1 MSTAFADITFHC
13 MGCEL
18 RVLVEG
24 GADPDAAAAS
34 AQQLLHD
41 IDAALSR
48 FKPESEISRF
58 NADPRATVPASALLR
73 RAVSTAIAGAE
84 RSSGLVDPT
93 LLSELEH
100 AGYRESRV
108 GVAPLPLADALREAP
123 ARRRAQPSLEERWSH
138 VTIDDEEGTI
148 TRPPGVRIDVGGSAK
163 GLAADLAADLVARSK
178 PDRFLIDCAGD
189 LVIGGSSGEPYEVG
203 VEHPI
208 TGTLVL
214 DLPYAKGAM
223 ATSGIDRRCWRGDDG
238 APRHHLLDPMT
249 GEPAWTGLAGVTALA
264 PTGAEAEIIAKTA
277 LLSGPDAGR
286 SVLARAGGGVLL
298 HEDGS
303 AEEVAIPRPRQVVRL
318 ADLKAMSR

>member
-1 MSTAFADITFHC
+1 MTTPFADTTFPC

-24 GADPDAAAAS
+24 GTDPDRAAAA
-34 AQQLLHD
+34 AEQLLHE
-41 IDAALSR
+41 IDACLSR
-48 FKPESEISRF
+48 FRPESEISRF

-84 RSSGLVDPT
+84 RSGGLVDPT
-93 LLSELEH
+93 LLGALED

-108 GVAPLPLADALREAP
+108 GVTPLPLAEALREAP
-123 ARRRAQPSLEERWSH
+123 PRHPAQPAADGAWNH
-138 VTIDDEEGTI
+138 VTVDDDEGTI
-148 TRPPGVRIDVGGSAK
+148 TRPPGVQIDVGGSAK
-163 GLAADLAADLVARSK
+163 GLAADLAADLVARFL

-208 TGTLVL
+208 TGTLEL
-214 DLPYAKGAM
+214 DIPYAKGAM

-238 APRHHLLDPMT
+238 VPRHHLLDPST

-286 SVLARAGGGVLL
+286 SVLARAGGGALL
-298 HEDGS
+298 HEDGRT
-303 AEEVAIPRPRQVVRL
+303 EPVAIPRPRPVVRL
-318 ADLKAMSR
+318 ADLKAMAR